1 MMKQDH
7 GKMDGTENYYFKPGN
22 ADQWIKKH
30 PENKREQQLYAMK
43 PYAGCGIHLFIFM
56 MKGMKLPQERDH
68 MIKAMP
74 PVH

>member
-1 MMKQDH
+1 MMKEDH
-7 GKMDGTENYYFKPGN
+7 GKMNGAENNYFKTGN

-30 PENKREQQLYAMK
+30 SENKREQQLYYMK
-43 PYAGCGIHLFIFM
+43 PYASSGIHLFVFM
-56 MKGMKLPQERDH
+56 MKGMKPPEERDH